1 MSEFF
6 KELEQLPEERQKAIK
21 KGLQNQIVAQ
31 AEFIR
36 DEQPTKFLAY
46 IDEEIEKANAS
57 MLKMVQESSRDGA
70 ELGTI
75 SEIYIWNKERKK
87 ALARLRDEMQPPKPL
102 QKPTE
107 PLQGHKEELQAS
119 PEPQQIPQEFVTDK
133 AIELFGRALE
143 IGLII
148 NDGDKYKWNDTASLY
163 GYFVDKT
170 SDFLN
175 LRHSNNRLPWKKYEG
190 IITNHSELLA
200 TARQAVND
208 YKNKELAPPEGDD
221 KVNDICR

>member
-46 IDEEIEKANAS
+46 IDEEIEKANTS
-57 MLKMVQESSRDGA
+57 MLKMVQESSREGA

-87 ALARLRDEMQPPKPL
+87 VLARLRDEVQAEPK
-102 QKPTE
+102 
-107 PLQGHKEELQAS
+107 QAA
-119 PEPQQIPQEFVTDK
+119 PEPQR
-133 AIELFGRALE
+133 G
-143 IGLII
+143 
-148 NDGDKYKWNDTASLY
+148 
-163 GYFVDKT
+163 
-170 SDFLN
+170 
-175 LRHSNNRLPWKKYEG
+175 
-190 IITNHSELLA
+190 ELLYYC
-200 TARQAVND
+200 QIAVKQGLLVKTEAG
-208 YKNKELAPPEGDD
+208 YKRVEGKMSKAQLAYLLGRFLKDDGTLPESKYDAMFGESRLGKELYQISGNKNGGGKPRGYEIIDELLQM
-221 KVNDICR
+221 